1 MQRTI
6 LGVLIV
12 GGLGT
17 AAIAPAGAVGTEY
30 PFCIQGDQY
39 PGLSNCT
46 FTSYQQCQATASG
59 TGNSC
64 ISNPYYNASGNS
76 GASPAQYPARFGYSY

>member
-1 MQRTI
+1 MRGFA
-6 LGVLIV
+6 LFIV
-12 GGLGT
+12 GGCGLGMT
-17 AAIAPAGAVGTEY
+17 TIAPAGAVGTDY
-30 PFCIQGDQY
+30 PFCIQGEQY

-59 TGNSC
+59 TPNHC

-76 GASPAQYPARFGYSY
+76 GERPGQYPARLGYPY